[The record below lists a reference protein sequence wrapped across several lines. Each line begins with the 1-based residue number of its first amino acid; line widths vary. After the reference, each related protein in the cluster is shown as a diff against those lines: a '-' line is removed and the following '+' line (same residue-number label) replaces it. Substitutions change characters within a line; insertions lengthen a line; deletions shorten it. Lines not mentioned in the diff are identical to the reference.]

1 MPRYKSII
9 RTRRS
14 RRTHRRSKYSNL
26 ERLAFQMGRI
36 DKGLKD
42 SNTRVYDSY
51 QAGCDATKRVKKP
64 LY

>member
-1 MPRYKSII
+1 MPRYRSTI

-14 RRTHRRSKYSNL
+14 RRTRRSKYSNL

-36 DKGLKD
+36 EKGLKD

-51 QAGCDATKRVKKP
+51 QAGCDTTKRVKKP

>member
-1 MPRYKSII
+1 MPRYRSIA

-14 RRTHRRSKYSNL
+14 RRTRRSKYTNL
-26 ERLAFQMGRI
+26 ESLAYQMGRI
-36 DKGLKD
+36 EKGLKD

-51 QAGCDATKRVKKP
+51 QAGCNSTKRVKKP